1 MSCSPLVLYWAHAR
15 LTFAVVPLIFM
26 GHPSSV
32 VVPLCRVTFLV
43 ATELLVADVG
53 EDVEIRPERHR
64 PSP

>member
-1 MSCSPLVLYWAHAR
+1 MSCSPLVLDWAHAQ

-32 VVPLCRVTFLV
+32 VVPLCRATFLV

-53 EDVEIRPERHR
+53 EDVETWPKRRHQ
-64 PSP
+64 SP